1 MSDLDLHIASAYWM
15 APGSLC
21 VLLNKNWDLETQPT
35 FKLNDPSL
43 TLCRLRSMPSSDL
56 AQFTSYQ
63 DKGASIQFQ
72 INPKKYPHLNF
83 HSDPVAVVGSFND
96 WGDNS
101 NLESFELSSTAPH
114 NPEALLKIELKKSE
128 LGQLSNPIHFKF
140 KTHSGYWLNPLASAP
155 NLHKDEASNTNYTID
170 PQTNGAHAFL
180 LNLESERGMD
190 RSLSVTLNDTH
201 FTPIKPGLSFF
212 DLKTPLALGAII
224 ESDRSTSFR
233 LFAPRAS
240 RVFVE
245 TQLSTDQKPN
255 RHELKLNHDQLTW
268 ELNIQ
273 QDLSGF
279 YYSFYVEGQ
288 NDPSTTL
295 FNSSVAILDPYA
307 KATVG
312 PKGPGIIIDDSLE
325 APIDNPFHPPHWHDL
340 SILECHVRD
349 LTDRVDTIPSKG
361 FEAVSSYLNTKD
373 NYLLTIGANA
383 IELLPIQ
390 QFDSQDAAAYH
401 WGYMTN
407 NYFSPC
413 AWYASGKDTLDQNER
428 FKQMVADFHTKGK
441 SVILDVVY
449 NHVGEPAHLA
459 HIDKA
464 YYFQLTEDGH
474 FENLSGCGNTLR
486 CTSAM
491 TKRLIIDSLT
501 HLIQKYDVDGFR
513 FDLAELIEVQV
524 LKEIERA
531 LKAIKPSLILIAE
544 PWSFRGEIKRD
555 LRLAGFM
562 FWNDE
567 FREFAKDY
575 VLAKSNIDS
584 LSYFIQGSTQY
595 LAAWPSQSV
604 NYIESHD
611 DRCWIDKIA
620 ENENHDGS
628 IPTPNDIK
636 RTHLAIALL
645 YASLGTPMLASGLD
659 FLKSKKGIQNTY
671 QRGDLNSLDYTKIT
685 EHRSSHNYVKSWIQF
700 RQSGWGDCLRLNELP
715 STSYIRIARSENAE
729 QSSAAIRINA
739 DLSNGSK
746 QLLLLLNPH
755 LENSTIPLDQ
765 KLEKDWK
772 IIASIDRFN
781 FSGIDETIDQD
792 LSNKVHLPPLSL
804 FLCVRPAWNG

>member
-128 LGQLSNPIHFKF
+128 LGQLSNPIDFKF

-279 YYSFYVEGQ
+279 YYSFY
-288 NDPSTTL
+288 
-295 FNSSVAILDPYA
+295 Y
-307 KATVG
+307 
-312 PKGPGIIIDDSLE
+312 
-325 APIDNPFHPPHWHDL
+325 
-340 SILECHVRD
+340 
-349 LTDRVDTIPSKG
+349 
-361 FEAVSSYLNTKD
+361 
-373 NYLLTIGANA
+373 
-383 IELLPIQ
+383 
-390 QFDSQDAAAYH
+390 
-401 WGYMTN
+401 
-407 NYFSPC
+407 
-413 AWYASGKDTLDQNER
+413 
-428 FKQMVADFHTKGK
+428 
-441 SVILDVVY
+441 
-449 NHVGEPAHLA
+449 
-459 HIDKA
+459 
-464 YYFQLTEDGH
+464 
-474 FENLSGCGNTLR
+474 
-486 CTSAM
+486 
-491 TKRLIIDSLT
+491 
-501 HLIQKYDVDGFR
+501 
-513 FDLAELIEVQV
+513 
-524 LKEIERA
+524 
-531 LKAIKPSLILIAE
+531 IKI
-544 PWSFRGEIKRD
+544 
-555 LRLAGFM
+555 LRL
-562 FWNDE
+562 
-567 FREFAKDY
+567 
-575 VLAKSNIDS
+575 V
-584 LSYFIQGSTQY
+584 
-595 LAAWPSQSV
+595 
-604 NYIESHD
+604 
-611 DRCWIDKIA
+611 
-620 ENENHDGS
+620 
-628 IPTPNDIK
+628 
-636 RTHLAIALL
+636 
-645 YASLGTPMLASGLD
+645 
-659 FLKSKKGIQNTY
+659 
-671 QRGDLNSLDYTKIT
+671 
-685 EHRSSHNYVKSWIQF
+685 
-700 RQSGWGDCLRLNELP
+700 
-715 STSYIRIARSENAE
+715 
-729 QSSAAIRINA
+729 
-739 DLSNGSK
+739 
-746 QLLLLLNPH
+746 
-755 LENSTIPLDQ
+755 
-765 KLEKDWK
+765 
-772 IIASIDRFN
+772 
-781 FSGIDETIDQD
+781 
-792 LSNKVHLPPLSL
+792 
-804 FLCVRPAWNG
+804 